1 MKSYSALLEKA
12 RQYESIEEQAI
23 RPEEKPLLHL
33 SPRAGWMN
41 DPNGFSYYNGCY
53 HLFYQYHPY
62 SSYWGPMHWGHAVS
76 KDLLHWTHLPA
87 ALAPDMPYDR
97 DGCFSGTAET
107 LPDGRQVL
115 IYTGVLR
122 EAQSDGSIRDTQTQ
136 CIAIGDGTD
145 YEKYEGN
152 PVIDG
157 SLLPADA
164 SRSDFRDPRITR
176 EADGSYS
183 LVAVNRKLRD
193 GLGQVLLFHS
203 HDAIHWEFVRV
214 LKENDGNYGI
224 MWECPDYFTL
234 QGQRVLLL
242 SAQDMQYRG
251 EEYHAGD
258 GSFCFLGSS
267 SGYTDPFT
275 TLADQNLDNGMD
287 FYAPETVLAPD
298 GRRIMIGWMQNWDSV
313 QLRSKEHRWYGQMAI
328 PRELRIQDGHIYQWP
343 IRELDACR
351 RDPIVYKN
359 VALRGRQYLS
369 LDGVHGR
376 VLDLELSLRPEHAD
390 ALYHSFSMQLA
401 CDGDVH
407 TDLRFYPESGRVELD
422 RRFSGTRRAIQHRS
436 EAVVL
441 QNEGAGTIHIR
452 IILDRFSVE
461 VFLDQGYRTLTHTI
475 DTDLSADEIRFA
487 ADGAFMDLSCFQLT

>member
-1 MKSYSALLEKA
+1 
-12 RQYESIEEQAI
+12 
-23 RPEEKPLLHL
+23 
-33 SPRAGWMN
+33 
-41 DPNGFSYYNGCY
+41 
-53 HLFYQYHPY
+53 
-62 SSYWGPMHWGHAVS
+62 
-76 KDLLHWTHLPA
+76 
-87 ALAPDMPYDR
+87 
-97 DGCFSGTAET
+97 
-107 LPDGRQVL
+107 
-115 IYTGVLR
+115 
-122 EAQSDGSIRDTQTQ
+122 
-136 CIAIGDGTD
+136 
-145 YEKYEGN
+145 
-152 PVIDG
+152 
-157 SLLPADA
+157 
-164 SRSDFRDPRITR
+164 
-176 EADGSYS
+176 
-183 LVAVNRKLRD
+183 
-193 GLGQVLLFHS
+193 
-203 HDAIHWEFVRV
+203 
-214 LKENDGNYGI
+214 
-224 MWECPDYFTL
+224 
-234 QGQRVLLL
+234 
-242 SAQDMQYRG
+242 
-251 EEYHAGD
+251 
-258 GSFCFLGSS
+258 
-267 SGYTDPFT
+267 
-275 TLADQNLDNGMD
+275 
-287 FYAPETVLAPD
+287 
-298 GRRIMIGWMQNWDSV
+298 
-313 QLRSKEHRWYGQMAI
+313 MAI